1 MRNRLCCVV
10 LLCLFALNGARA
22 FAWNSVGHMTVA
34 YIAWRNLTPAER
46 TRVTALIELN
56 PLYATWA
63 AEIPSTVSSSQRN
76 MYLFMIAATWA
87 DQIKSDSKDFTCDG
101 VANTNNPPADEAAT
115 VNLGYTDTCMHKYWH
130 FLDVRYAPDGTTPVP
145 VAVPTPNAE
154 VKIDFFDGAIK
165 TNEADAL
172 KSYDLVWLEHL
183 IGDIHQPLHTV
194 TRFGATFPMGD
205 QGGNLVKLTG
215 TPNELHAFWDD
226 ILGDSTCFPAGKV
239 KNCLYQDALL
249 AKAAGRKIKTPK
261 GAAAADVTTA
271 DWVKESVQAAET
283 DAYMA
288 PPIGPALGPYTT
300 TDAYQ
305 ANTLAVS
312 KARVALAGVRL
323 AGLIKA
329 DLQ

>member
-22 FAWNSVGHMTVA
+22 FAWNNIGHMTVA
-34 YIAWRNLTPAER
+34 YIAWRNLTPAQR
-46 TRVTALIELN
+46 TRATALIELN
-56 PLYATWA
+56 PLYATWT
-63 AEIPSTVSSSQRN
+63 AEIPSTVSVAQRE
-76 MYLFMIAATWA
+76 MYVFMIAATWA
-87 DQIKSDSKDFTCDG
+87 DQIKSDSKDFTCEG
-101 VANTNNPPADEAAT
+101 AANSDNPPAGEDASLN
-115 VNLGYTDTCMHKYWH
+115 VGYTDTCMHKYWH
-130 FLDVRYAPDGTTPVP
+130 FLDIRYAPDGTTPVP

-165 TNEADAL
+165 TDETDVL

-194 TRFGATFPMGD
+194 TRFGATFPTGD
-205 QGGNLVKLTG
+205 AGGNSVKLTG
-215 TPNELHAFWDD
+215 TPNELHAYWDD
-226 ILGDSTCFPAGKV
+226 ILGDSTCFTKGV
-239 KNCLYQDALL
+239 TDCLYKDALL

-271 DWVKESVQAAET
+271 DWVKESVQAGET

-288 PPIGPALGPYTT
+288 PAIGPALGPYTP
-300 TDAYQ
+300 TDAYR

-312 KARVALAGVRL
+312 KGRIALAGVRL
-323 AGLIKA
+323 AGVIGA